1 MKVHSF
7 GVTPGQEEAFK
18 KEFVKA
24 MVSSC
29 ISCNFVENKHLGKAW
44 YEATDNEVSLWKDA
58 G

>member
-18 KEFVKA
+18 KEFVRA

-29 ISCNFVENKHLGKAW
+29 ISFIFVENEHLGSAF
-44 YEATDNEVSLWKDA
+44 ASLA
-58 G
+58 